1 MINQQGEKSPCI
13 IVCIMAEL
21 IKADGQRQKVEPKNG
36 EKFKLEELQG
46 YVDGYIEAIFLDDD
60 TVMVVNEEGKLLG
73 LPYNQLAS
81 IKFLHE
87 KGYHEPIVGD
97 VLVCKR
103 NQM

>member
-1 MINQQGEKSPCI
+1 
-13 IVCIMAEL
+13 MAEL

-36 EKFKLEELQG
+36 EKFNLEELQV

-81 IKFLHE
+81 IKFLQE

>member
-1 MINQQGEKSPCI
+1 
-13 IVCIMAEL
+13 MAEL

-81 IKFLHE
+81 IKFLQA

-103 NQM
+103 NQMQ

>member
-1 MINQQGEKSPCI
+1 
-13 IVCIMAEL
+13 MAEL

>member
-1 MINQQGEKSPCI
+1 
-13 IVCIMAEL
+13 MAVL
-21 IKADGQRQKVEPKNG
+21 IKADGKRQKVEPKNG

-46 YVDGYIEAIFLDDD
+46 YVDGYIEAIILDDD

-81 IKFLHE
+81 IKFLQE

>member
-1 MINQQGEKSPCI
+1 MQIN
-13 IVCIMAEL
+13 VYVMAVL
-21 IKADGQRQKVEPKNG
+21 IKADGKRQKVEPKHG
-36 EKFKLEELQG
+36 KKFELEELQG
-46 YVDGYIEAIFLDDD
+46 YVDGYIEAIILDDD

-81 IKFLHE
+81 IKFLQE

>member
-1 MINQQGEKSPCI
+1 
-13 IVCIMAEL
+13 MAEL
-21 IKADGQRQKVEPKNG
+21 IKANGLQLDVDPKNG
-36 EKFKLEELQG
+36 KKFELEELQG
-46 YVDGYIEAIFLDDD
+46 YVNGYIEAIFLDDD

-81 IKFLHE
+81 IKFLQE

-103 NQM
+103 NQIK